1 MSDAMVAF
9 AQLRGRPT
17 TGRPQRRPIPGRV
30 CRRSSGLDGKENDG
44 RFAVGMPVQE
54 PDQASC
60 LAVIDGLPTPA
71 CPINGHDTVQALRSA
86 LQHIAWE
93 LYAFVERGG
102 RVVELDSD
110 DDVDLRSIFGRLW
123 APTPS

>member
-1 MSDAMVAF
+1 MRVGP
-9 AQLRGRPT
+9 RGDHDHQPHT
-17 TGRPQRRPIPGRV
+17 PVTEPSFIAEVRV
-30 CRRSSGLDGKENDG
+30 RFLHPDGKENDG
-44 RFAVGMPVQE
+44 RLAVGMPVQE

-71 CPINGHDTVQALRSA
+71 CPLPGNDTVQALRSA

-93 LYAFVERGG
+93 LHAFIERGG